1 LAELDDR
8 LANMAPTT
16 KKHTLVVWNPK
27 RRYTIYKMLHYKT
40 KKPNYVGQT
49 GNEAKRVAAYRAA
62 VKKELKKN
70 EKIQNLVVGYVNE
83 CQDLGIPVNLVPLPE
98 FPDGVPADRA
108 DGFEA
113 LRIHDL
119 QTASACG
126 TGGLNTSCGNC
137 LALHRPR
144 FDEYRA
150 ELAASG
156 GVYVWSAADIA
167 MRDAVAPQVVEAQA
181 QLAALQD
188 VQGMMREAS
197 DTPTPGLDKQ
207 VSDAL
212 VVVDDAMRKFM
223 GPLQLAE
230 ALADKYEVQLG
241 VLPVNAEAFKVDL
254 NALRDKLKEQLVP
267 DEDLLG
273 LCKGASLMAK
283 REVRAGFVAP
293 LFRALAMAIQATE
306 EDKLPDCAEVTLAKG
321 IRQVLAVT
329 GLDWLRDP
337 LNKDVLP
344 EERLAQYRF
353 KKWKQLVYKKQGDD
367 VPSHV
372 AAMRFILRS
381 HPEAVRRFDALLRAD
396 MQTKRYAN
404 SLQINAMLLD
414 GYAHPKEPEFE
425 GRKHWPG
432 GAHGTD
438 AEKLYQSMYK
448 LFTRP
453 LSYTQVRREACLK
466 GLAAKW
472 PERDAW
478 WRQNVPQSDKEE
490 ESP

>member
-1 LAELDDR
+1 
-8 LANMAPTT
+8 MAPTT
-16 KKHTLVVWNPK
+16 KKQQLVVWNPK

-49 GNEAKRVAAYRAA
+49 GNEAKRTAAYRAA

-70 EKIQNLVVGYVNE
+70 EKIQNLAVDYVNE

-113 LRIHDL
+113 LMIHDL

-144 FDEYRA
+144 FEEYRA

-167 MRDAVAPQVVEAQA
+167 MRDAVAQEVVEAQA

-188 VQGMMREAS
+188 VQSIMQEAS
-197 DTPTPGLDKQ
+197 DKPTPMLDKQ
-207 VSDAL
+207 VKDAL

-223 GPLQLAE
+223 GPLQLTE
-230 ALADKYEVQLG
+230 ALADKYEAQLG
-241 VLPVNAEAFKVDL
+241 VLAVNADEFKVDL
-254 NALRDKLKEQLVP
+254 NAVRDKLNEQPLP
-267 DEDLLG
+267 DEDLLA
-273 LCKGASLMAK
+273 LCRAAELMAK
-283 REVRAGFVAP
+283 REVTAGFVAHQ
-293 LFRALAMAIQATE
+293 FHALAQAIQAIE
-306 EDKLPDCAEVTLAKG
+306 EAKLPECAGVTLAKE
-321 IRQVLAVT
+321 IRQVLATT
-329 GLDWLRDP
+329 GLEWLRDEK
-337 LNKDVLP
+337 NKDTLS
-344 EERLAQYRF
+344 EEKLAFGRLR
-353 KKWKQLVYKKQGDD
+353 KWKQRVYKKQGDD

-381 HPEAVRRFDALLRAD
+381 NPEAVRRFDSCLLAD
-396 MQTKRYAN
+396 MQAKAKATTTR
-404 SLQINAMLLD
+404 INAMLLD
-414 GYAHPKEPEFE
+414 GYAHPKEPAFE
-425 GRKHWPG
+425 GRKKWPA
-432 GAHGTD
+432 GATGTY
-438 AEKLYQSMYK
+438 AKHLYSSMYM
-448 LFTRP
+448 FFSRP
-453 LSYTQVRREACLK
+453 EEYTQVRREAYLQ

-472 PERDAW
+472 PARDAW
-478 WRQNVPQSDKEE
+478 LRQNFPKSDQEE
-490 ESP
+490 ESEGESP